1 MSIAITTRRL
11 SAARTP
17 DARNRIL
24 GIGLVLASSFI
35 FGFSNVLV
43 KWSMTEYPVGEALFI
58 RSVAALAVLAPFL
71 RPRDLM
77 AAARISPGIQLLR
90 ITLSTLEIGCY
101 YWAISSLQLAD
112 VSAFYLSS
120 PIMLTALSALVLRE
134 AVDRAR
140 WLAIV
145 VGFAGVLVALQPSA
159 HAVSWSAC
167 IALLGSGLYAVVLT
181 TTRSLRRTPNRV
193 LVALQLFSV
202 AVAGAVTLPF
212 AWITPAW
219 PALLMLSVVG
229 VISISG
235 SILLNR
241 ALQLAP
247 ASVIAPFQ
255 YASILWAIVF
265 GYVFFGDI
273 PDLALL
279 AGATIIIGAGLFILL
294 RERMVVAA
302 ELVRVTPV

>member
-77 AAARISPGIQLLR
+77 AAARISPRLQLLR
-90 ITLSTLEIGCY
+90 MVLSAMEIGCY

-120 PIMLTALSALVLRE
+120 PIMLTALSAIVLRE
-134 AVDRAR
+134 TVDRAR
-140 WLAIV
+140 WLAIF
-145 VGFAGVLVALQPSA
+145 VGFVGVLVALQPSS
-159 HAVSWSAC
+159 HAVAWPAC
-167 IALLGSGLYAVVLT
+167 VALLGNTFYAVILT

-202 AVAGAVTLPF
+202 VVAGGVTLPF
-212 AWITPAW
+212 AWITPTW
-219 PALLMLSVVG
+219 PALFMLSVVG
-229 VISISG
+229 MISISG

-255 YASILWAIVF
+255 YAGIVWAIVF
-265 GYVFFGDI
+265 GYFFFDDV
-273 PDLALL
+273 PNLALV
-279 AGATIIIGAGLFILL
+279 AGAAIIIGAGLFILL
-294 RERMVVAA
+294 RERMMVAA
-302 ELVRVTPV
+302 PLVPATPV